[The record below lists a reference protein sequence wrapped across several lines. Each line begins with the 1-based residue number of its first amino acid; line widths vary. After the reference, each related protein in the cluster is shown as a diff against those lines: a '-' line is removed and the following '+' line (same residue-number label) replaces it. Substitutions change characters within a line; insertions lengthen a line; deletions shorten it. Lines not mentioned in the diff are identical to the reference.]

1 MAGDRTCSH
10 KDKCIKID
18 RLVIVEGK
26 YDKIKLQSVI
36 DAEILITGGFSLFKD
51 KEKREYIKGCA
62 NSRGILIVTDSDNA
76 GFKIRNFVRDIAGD
90 ENVINCYIPE
100 IKGKEARKEKPSA
113 EGTLG
118 VEGVDVSVIK
128 KALEECGAFEKSRK
142 TVYQFET
149 SDLYELG
156 LIGAPDSGIR
166 RDKIKK
172 ELSLPKAMNNTLLL
186 KALSYRITKE
196 ELENLIKEKHL

>member
-1 MAGDRTCSH
+1 MAGNRTCTNE
-10 KDKCIKID
+10 DKRLKID

-26 YDKIKLQSVI
+26 YDKIKLEAVI
-36 DAEILITGGFSLFKD
+36 DAEILITGGFSVFND
-51 KEKREYIKGCA
+51 KEKRRYIKDCA

-100 IKGKEARKEKPSA
+100 IHGKEARKDKPSA

-118 VEGVDVSVIK
+118 VEGLDVSVIK
-128 KALEECGAFEKSRK
+128 KALDDCGALDGKRK
-142 TVYQFET
+142 ICYKFET
-149 SDLYELG
+149 ADLYELG
-156 LIGAPDSGIR
+156 LIGTPDSAWR

-172 ELSLPKAMNNTLLL
+172 ELSLPKAMNNTLFL
-186 KALSYRITKE
+186 KALSYRVTKE
-196 ELENLIKEKHL
+196 ELENLIKEKNL

>member
-1 MAGDRTCSH
+1 MAGDRTCTH
-10 KDKCIKID
+10 KDKRIKID

-26 YDKIKLQSVI
+26 YDRIKLESVI

-51 KEKREYIKGCA
+51 REKRKYIKDCA
-62 NSRGILIVTDSDNA
+62 DSRGILIVTDSDNA
-76 GFKIRNFVRDIAGD
+76 GFKIRNFIRDVAGD

-100 IKGKEARKEKPSA
+100 IRGKEARKDKPSA

-128 KALEECGAFEKSRK
+128 KALDECGAFEEKREVLYK
-142 TVYQFET
+142 FET
-149 SDLYELG
+149 SDLYEFG
-156 LIGAPDSGIR
+156 LVGAPDSEEKR
-166 RDKIKK
+166 NKIKK
-172 ELSLPKAMNNTLLL
+172 QLSLPKAMNNKLLL

-196 ELENLIKEKHL
+196 ELENMIKEKNL

>member
-1 MAGDRTCSH
+1 MAGDRTCAH
-10 KDKCIKID
+10 KDKRLKID

-26 YDKIKLQSVI
+26 YDKIKLESVV

-51 KEKREYIKGCA
+51 KEKRQYIKDCA

-90 ENVINCYIPE
+90 ENVLNCYIPE
-100 IKGKEARKEKPSA
+100 IRGKEARKEKPSA

-118 VEGVDVSVIK
+118 VEGVEISVIK
-128 KALEECGAFEKSRK
+128 KALDECGAFEKKRK
-142 TVYQFET
+142 ICYQFET
-149 SDLYELG
+149 ADLYELG
-156 LIGAPDSGIR
+156 LIGAPDSTAR